1 MTAVSL
7 PLPPAQ
13 ARPPAPAVLPDHF
26 KPLVAKLQERR
37 SQGDFKPF
45 RPGLAAEMVSSHSGV
60 MREVGAS
67 TFTQYVQVAEQ
78 AGVVEL
84 PGPEGGLWVALRPE
98 FYDYT
103 IQ

>member
-26 KPLVAKLQERR
+26 KPLVAKLQERH